1 MKFKIRALNI
11 KTRQEGLK
19 EFEKIGATTAGSHIM
34 VDKIFPISLKVRG
47 INPLAAN
54 ILKQEMLARGGD
66 VVTSRDSLMETGGKA
81 DVIIQGTVKGVRSLI
96 GKIKLQPFGLKA
108 LSGDLESYIDKL
120 DENKRGGK
128 LIIGKKE
135 FNLNEDVLVM
145 GILNVT
151 PDSFYD
157 GGYYFEKD
165 KACRRAETIVK
176 EGAQIIDVGGMST
189 RPGSLPVNF
198 EEEVERIIPVIEYIS
213 KNYDILVSADTYRSE
228 VARRAIDVGAH
239 IINDISGL
247 SMNSNMVKV
256 IAEGDVSV
264 VIMHIKGTP
273 ENMQKNPEY
282 ENVIDEIYDYFEDKT
297 AIAIDS
303 GIKPGKIIV
312 DPGIGFGKTLEHNLE
327 ILNKVYEFRMLG
339 YPVLIGASRK
349 SFIGSILD
357 LPLEER
363 LEGSLAA
370 AVCLVIGG
378 VNILRVHDVAETIR
392 AVKIAKRI
400 TNGF

>member
-19 EFEKIGATTAGSHIM
+19 EFEKIGATTAGSRIM
-34 VDKIFPISLKVRG
+34 IDKIFPISLKIRG

-81 DVIIQGTVKGVRSLI
+81 DVIIQGTVKSVRSLI
-96 GKIKLQPFGLKA
+96 GKIKQQPFGLKA
-108 LSGDLESYIDKL
+108 LSKDLESYIEKL
-120 DENKRGGK
+120 DKNRKRK
-128 LIIGKKE
+128 ELIIGKKE
-135 FNLNEDVLVM
+135 FNLGEDVLVM

-157 GGYYFEKD
+157 GGHYFEKD

-176 EGAQIIDVGGMST
+176 EGAHIIDVGGMST
-189 RPGSLPVNF
+189 RPGSLPVGL
-198 EEEVERIIPVIEYIS
+198 EEEVGRIIPVIEYIS

-228 VARRAIDVGAH
+228 VARRAIAAGAH
-239 IINDISGL
+239 IINDISGF
-247 SMNSNMVKV
+247 SMDSNMVKV
-256 IAEGDVSV
+256 IATSGVSV

-282 ENVIDEIYDYFEDKT
+282 EDVVDEIYDYLEDRT
-297 AIAIDS
+297 NMAINS
-303 GIKPGKIIV
+303 GIKPEKIII

-327 ILNKVYEFRMLG
+327 ILNKINEFKMLG
-339 YPVLIGASRK
+339 YPVMVGASRK
-349 SFIGSILD
+349 SFIGNILD
-357 LPLEER
+357 LPVEER

-370 AVCLVIGG
+370 AICSVING

>member
-19 EFEKIGATTAGSHIM
+19 EFEKIGATAAGSRIM
-34 VDKIFPISLKVRG
+34 VDKIFPISLKIRG

-81 DVIIQGTVKGVRSLI
+81 DVIIQGTVKSVRNLI
-96 GKIKLQPFGLKA
+96 GKIKQQPFGLKA
-108 LSGDLESYIDKL
+108 LSKDLECFIDKL
-120 DENKRGGK
+120 DENKKRGK

-135 FNLNEDVLVM
+135 FNLNEDVLIM

-157 GGYYFEKD
+157 GGHYFEKD
-165 KACRRAETIVK
+165 KACRRAGTIVK
-176 EGAQIIDVGGMST
+176 EGAHIIDVGGMST
-189 RPGSLPVNF
+189 RPDSLPVGL

-228 VARRAIDVGAH
+228 VARRAIDAGAH
-239 IINDISGL
+239 IINDISGF
-247 SMNSNMVKV
+247 SMDSNMVKV

-282 ENVIDEIYDYFEDKT
+282 EDVVDEIYDYLEDRT
-297 AIAIDS
+297 NMAINS
-303 GIKPGKIIV
+303 GIKPEKIII

-327 ILNKVYEFRMLG
+327 ILNKINEFKMLG
-339 YPVLIGASRK
+339 YPVMVGASRK
-349 SFIGSILD
+349 SFIGAVLD
-357 LPLEER
+357 LPVEER
-363 LEGSLAA
+363 LDGSLAA
-370 AVCLVIGG
+370 AICSIING
-378 VNILRVHDVAETIR
+378 VNILRVHDVKETIR
-392 AVKIAKRI
+392 AVKVAKRI

>member
-19 EFEKIGATTAGSHIM
+19 EFEKIGATAAGSRIM
-34 VDKIFPISLKVRG
+34 VDKIFPISLKIRG

-81 DVIIQGTVKGVRSLI
+81 DVIIQGTVKSVRSLI
-96 GKIKLQPFGLKA
+96 GKIKQQPFGLKA
-108 LSGDLESYIDKL
+108 LSKDLESYIEKL
-120 DENKRGGK
+120 DKNRKRK
-128 LIIGKKE
+128 ELIIGKKE
-135 FNLNEDVLVM
+135 FNLNEDILIM

-157 GGYYFEKD
+157 GGHYFEKD
-165 KACRRAETIVK
+165 KACRRAGTIVK
-176 EGAQIIDVGGMST
+176 EGAHIIDVGGMST
-189 RPGSLPVNF
+189 RPGSLPVGL

-228 VARRAIDVGAH
+228 VARRAIASGAH
-239 IINDISGL
+239 IINDISGF
-247 SMNSNMVKV
+247 SMDSNMVKV
-256 IAEGDVSV
+256 IAESDVSV

-282 ENVIDEIYDYFEDKT
+282 EDVVDEIYDYLEDRT
-297 AIAIDS
+297 NMAINS
-303 GIKPGKIIV
+303 GIKPGKIII

-327 ILNKVYEFRMLG
+327 ILNKINEFKMLG
-339 YPVLIGASRK
+339 YPVMVGASRK
-349 SFIGSILD
+349 SFIGNILD
-357 LPLEER
+357 LPVEER

-370 AVCLVIGG
+370 AICSVING

>member
-1 MKFKIRALNI
+1 
-11 KTRQEGLK
+11 
-19 EFEKIGATTAGSHIM
+19 
-34 VDKIFPISLKVRG
+34 
-47 INPLAAN
+47 
-54 ILKQEMLARGGD
+54 
-66 VVTSRDSLMETGGKA
+66 METGGKA
-81 DVIIQGTVKGVRSLI
+81 DVIIQGTIKGVRSLI
-96 GKIKLQPFGLKA
+96 GKIKQQPFGLKA

-120 DENKRGGK
+120 DENKKRK
-128 LIIGKKE
+128 ELIIGKKE
-135 FNLNEDVLVM
+135 FNLSEDVLIM

-189 RPGSLPVNF
+189 RPGSLPVGL

-228 VARRAIDVGAH
+228 VARRAIAAGAH
-239 IINDISGL
+239 IINDISSF
-247 SMNSNMVKV
+247 SMDSNMVKV

-264 VIMHIKGTP
+264 VVMHIKGTP

-282 ENVIDEIYDYFEDKT
+282 EDVVDEIYDYLEDKT
-297 AIAIDS
+297 NIAIDS
-303 GIKPGKIIV
+303 GIKPGKIII

-349 SFIGSILD
+349 SFIGNILD
-357 LPLEER
+357 LPVEER

-370 AVCLVIGG
+370 AICSVING
-378 VNILRVHDVAETIR
+378 VNILRVHDVKETIR

>member
-19 EFEKIGATTAGSHIM
+19 EFEKIGATAAGSRIM
-34 VDKIFPISLKVRG
+34 VDKIFPISLKIRG

-66 VVTSRDSLMETGGKA
+66 VVTSRNSLMETGGKA
-81 DVIIQGTVKGVRSLI
+81 DVIIQGTIKGVRSLI
-96 GKIKLQPFGLKA
+96 GKIKQQPFGLKA

-120 DENKRGGK
+120 DENKKRK
-128 LIIGKKE
+128 ELIIGKKE
-135 FNLNEDVLVM
+135 FNLSEDVLIM

-189 RPGSLPVNF
+189 RPGSLPVGL

-228 VARRAIDVGAH
+228 VARRAIAAGAH
-239 IINDISGL
+239 IINDISSF
-247 SMNSNMVKV
+247 SMDSNMVKV

-264 VIMHIKGTP
+264 VVMHIKGTP

-282 ENVIDEIYDYFEDKT
+282 EDVVDEIYDYLEDKT
-297 AIAIDS
+297 NIAIDS
-303 GIKPGKIIV
+303 GIKPGKIII

-349 SFIGSILD
+349 SFIGNILD
-357 LPLEER
+357 LPVEER

-370 AVCLVIGG
+370 AICSVING
-378 VNILRVHDVAETIR
+378 VNILRVHDVKETIR

>member
-19 EFEKIGATTAGSHIM
+19 EFEKIGATAAGSRIM
-34 VDKIFPISLKVRG
+34 VDKIFPVSLKIKG

-66 VVTSRDSLMETGGKA
+66 VVTSRDSLMETGGKT
-81 DVIIQGTVKGVRSLI
+81 DVIVQGTIKSIKSLI
-96 GKIKLQPFGLKA
+96 GKIKQQPFGLKA
-108 LSGDLESYIDKL
+108 LSGDLESYIEKL
-120 DENKRGGK
+120 DKNRKRK
-128 LIIGKKE
+128 ELIIGKKE
-135 FNLNEDVLVM
+135 FNLDEDVLMM

-176 EGAQIIDVGGMST
+176 EGAHIIDVGGMST
-189 RPGSLPVNF
+189 RPGSLPVSL
-198 EEEVERIIPVIEYIS
+198 EEEVKRIIPVIEYIS

-228 VARRAIDVGAH
+228 AARRAIDAGAH
-239 IINDISGL
+239 IINDISGF
-247 SMNSNMVKV
+247 SMDSNMVKV

-264 VIMHIKGTP
+264 VVMHIKGTP

-282 ENVIDEIYDYFEDKT
+282 EDVVDEIYDYLEDRT
-297 AIAIDS
+297 NMAINS
-303 GIKPGKIIV
+303 GIKPEKIII

-327 ILNKVYEFRMLG
+327 ILNKINEFKMLG
-339 YPVLIGASRK
+339 YPVMVGASRK
-349 SFIGSILD
+349 SFIGNILD
-357 LPLEER
+357 LPAGER

-370 AVCLVIGG
+370 AVCSVINGI
-378 VNILRVHDVAETIR
+378 NILRVHDVAETIR
-392 AVKIAKRI
+392 TVKIAKRI

>member
-19 EFEKIGATTAGSHIM
+19 EFEKIGATTAGSRIM
-34 VDKIFPISLKVRG
+34 IDKIFPISLKIMG

-66 VVTSRDSLMETGGKA
+66 VVTSRDSLIKNNGTT
-81 DVIIQGTVKGVRSLI
+81 DVIVQGTVKSVRSLI
-96 GKIKLQPFGLKA
+96 GKIKQQPFGLKA
-108 LSGDLESYIDKL
+108 LSKGLESYIEKL
-120 DENKRGGK
+120 DKNRKRK
-128 LIIGKKE
+128 ELIIGKKE
-135 FNLNEDVLVM
+135 FNLDEDVLIM

-189 RPGSLPVNF
+189 RPGSLPVGL
-198 EEEVERIIPVIEYIS
+198 EEEVERIIPIIEYIS

-228 VARRAIDVGAH
+228 VARRAIDAGAH
-239 IINDISGL
+239 IINDISGF
-247 SMNSNMVKV
+247 SMDSNMVKV

-264 VIMHIKGTP
+264 VVMHIKGTP

-282 ENVIDEIYDYFEDKT
+282 EDVVDEIYDYLEDRT
-297 AIAIDS
+297 NMAINS
-303 GIKPGKIIV
+303 GIKPEKIII

-327 ILNKVYEFRMLG
+327 ILNKINEFKMLG
-339 YPVLIGASRK
+339 YPVMVGASRK
-349 SFIGSILD
+349 SFIGGILD
-357 LPLEER
+357 LPVEER

-370 AVCLVIGG
+370 AICSVING

>member
-1 MKFKIRALNI
+1 MNYKIRALSI

-19 EFEKIGATTAGSHIM
+19 EFERIGASAAGSHIM
-34 VDKIFPISLKVRG
+34 VDKIFPVSLKIRG

-81 DVIIQGTVKGVRSLI
+81 EVIIQGTVKSIKSLI
-96 GKIKLQPFGLKA
+96 GKVKQQPFGLKD
-108 LSGDLESYIDKL
+108 LSVDLRGYIEKL
-120 DENKRGGK
+120 DKNRKRK
-128 LIIGKKE
+128 ELIIGKKK
-135 FNLNEDVLVM
+135 FNLSEDTLIM

-165 KACRRAETIVK
+165 KALNRVETIVK
-176 EGAQIIDVGGMST
+176 EGAHIIDVGGMST
-189 RPGSLPVNF
+189 RPGSLPVSL
-198 EEEVERIIPVIEYIS
+198 EEEVKRIIPVIEHIS
-213 KNYDILVSADTYRSE
+213 KNYDILISADTYRSE
-228 VARRAIDVGAH
+228 VAKRAIDAGAH

-247 SMNSNMVKV
+247 SMDPSMVRV
-256 IAEGDVSV
+256 IAEDDVSV

-282 ENVIDEIYDYFEDKT
+282 RNVVDEIYDYLEERT
-297 AIAIDS
+297 NMATDS
-303 GIKPGKIIV
+303 GIKPEKIII

-327 ILNKVYEFRMLG
+327 ILNKINEFRMLG
-339 YPVLIGASRK
+339 YPVMVGASRK
-349 SFIGSILD
+349 SFIGNILD
-357 LPLEER
+357 LQVEER

-370 AVCLVIGG
+370 AVCSIING
-378 VNILRVHDVAETIR
+378 VNILRVHDVKETAR
-392 AVKIAKRI
+392 AVKITREI
-400 TNGF
+400 INGF